1 MLIDLA
7 QTSVAGVIRRLSVER
22 RSGDLHVRSG
32 KLVKIAFFDH
42 GRLVFAASNLKKD
55 RLGEALVALGRIT
68 DDDFSRV
75 SALMKGDRKRR
86 FGEALVASGVMDKSE
101 MGTAVA
107 RQVRRIAVSLFELHE
122 GAASF
127 EERRCTIPLD
137 YMVSCS
143 VSRILYEGIRLLK
156 NQEAI
161 HSALEP
167 LDRGVILASVPP
179 FSFDPK
185 ECPSEERDILELARK
200 RVTVRRLAWA
210 SGGLALSRLRA
221 TYALWS
227 AGVLQ
232 DADAKD
238 LPQPVTQMET
248 GTFLLSTLQ
257 RQKDP
262 SAQEAIRQEVQEE
275 LDRSAKMDRETW
287 LKVARSAPREELLK
301 ALEEKMERY
310 HALREAVSD
319 DDQIKTDIEV
329 ILGRASAM
337 LRLAKQAPAAPAAK
351 APAATPVPAPVAP
364 QVLPAPKGIPRAPA
378 PPKAVKPPPRPSAA
392 PAAPPAVAARPA
404 RPPAPPAPPPPDL
417 AEPEMELELEP
428 EEVTAE
434 PAPTEIAVESLAE
447 EPLAAREAPS
457 EAASA
462 RSRTMGIDDV
472 AAGPGST
479 TFEGR
484 AKLEHLA
491 MEGEV
496 RMTVSDYANAIK
508 VYEKLVEAAPKVAA
522 YRMRLAVAMACYPRT
537 AKQAERQFVEAMRLD
552 PDHGDYHY
560 QFGLYFKAMKVK
572 SRAVA
577 ELRAA
582 VRLDPRHQAA
592 REELESLSPKDSVLG
607 SLRNLFK

>member
-1 MLIDLA
+1 MLVELA
-7 QTSVAGVIRRLSVER
+7 RTPIASVIRRLSIER
-22 RSGDLHVRSG
+22 KSGDLQVRSG
-32 KLVKIAFFDH
+32 KLVKTAFFDH
-42 GRLVFAASNLKKD
+42 GRMVFAASNLKKD

-68 DDDFSRV
+68 DEEFSRV

-107 RQVRRIAVSLFELHE
+107 RQARRIVVSLFELQE

-137 YMVSCS
+137 YMVGVS
-143 VSRILYEGIRLLK
+143 VSRILYEGIRQMK
-156 NQEAI
+156 SQELI
-161 HSALEP
+161 QGALEP
-167 LDRGVILASVPP
+167 LDRGVILSPVPP
-179 FSFDPK
+179 FAFVPK
-185 ECPSEERDILELARK
+185 ECTAEEREILELAKK

-210 SGGLALSRLRA
+210 SGGLALSRLRS

-232 DADAKD
+232 DADAQNP
-238 LPQPVTQMET
+238 PQPVTQMET
-248 GTFLLSTLQ
+248 GTFLLSMLQ

-262 SAQEAIRQEVQEE
+262 SAQEAIRQEVQGE
-275 LDRSAKMDRETW
+275 LERSAKMDKETW
-287 LKVARSAPREELLK
+287 LKVARQAPRAELVR

-310 HALREAVSD
+310 HALREAVTD

-337 LRLAKQAPAAPAAK
+337 LRLAKQQPSPGAAPAAARS
-351 APAATPVPAPVAP
+351 APTRAAAASAPARAATPAASTSAPEPLNFDVAP
-364 QVLPAPKGIPRAPA
+364 EPELVLAEADDEVLVPVEEEAAEIALPLPPERVAEARAPES
-378 PPKAVKPPPRPSAA
+378 RSA
-392 PAAPPAVAARPA
+392 
-404 RPPAPPAPPPPDL
+404 
-417 AEPEMELELEP
+417 
-428 EEVTAE
+428 
-434 PAPTEIAVESLAE
+434 
-447 EPLAAREAPS
+447 S
-457 EAASA
+457 ETSEQAS
-462 RSRTMGIDDV
+462 
-472 AAGPGST
+472 GPGST

-484 AKLEHLA
+484 AKIEHLL

-496 RMTVSDYANAIK
+496 RMTVSDYANAIT
-508 VYEKLVEAAPKVAA
+508 VYEKLVEAAPKVPA

-537 AKQAERQFVEAMRLD
+537 AKHAEREFVEAMRLD
-552 PDHGDYHY
+552 PDNGDYHY

-577 ELRAA
+577 EMRTA
-582 VRLDPRHQAA
+582 VRLSPRHQAA
-592 REELESLSPKDSVLG
+592 REELQSMSPRDSVLS